1 MWAIL
6 SGIEGN
12 FKAYEVVLKDIY
24 QQKQPIEDI
33 YILGD
38 VVGIS
43 SENEAVIERITNP
56 PSYELTPHVCRG
68 WWEEQC
74 LILHGLNSTANP
86 TELIDKFGI
95 DATKSLWDSV
105 SRESIDWLRNLDFGF
120 VEFDCL
126 LIHGSTVSVSE
137 ALTPDTSPWIIL
149 DRLQRMNVNYL
160 FCGRS
165 TLLYEYKLQQGSL
178 TSMVIT
184 LDNQSSYGE
193 EVKEKKI
200 IGVGNVGKIPDQATY
215 TLYNPYNNQL
225 ILKTL
230 RY

>member
-12 FKAYEVVLKDIY
+12 LKAYEAVLKDIY
-24 QQKQPIEDI
+24 QQKQLIEDI

-43 SENEAVIERITNP
+43 SENETVIERITNP
-56 PSYELTPHVCRG
+56 PSYELTPYVCSG

-74 LILHGLNSTANP
+74 SILYGLHSTAHP
-86 TELIDKFGI
+86 IELIDQFGV
-95 DATKSLWDSV
+95 DATKKLWDCI
-105 SRESIDWLRNLDFGF
+105 SRETMEWLRNLDFGF

-149 DRLQRMNVNYL
+149 DRLQRMGVNYL
-160 FCGRS
+160 FSGRS
-165 TLLYEYKLQQGSL
+165 HLLYEYTLQRGNL
-178 TSMVIT
+178 TSVVIT
-184 LDNQSSYGE
+184 LDNQSSYKK

-200 IGVGNVGKIPDQATY
+200 IGVGNVGKTSHQATY
-215 TLYNPYNNQL
+215 ALYSPHNNQL
-225 ILKTL
+225 ILKTIK
-230 RY
+230 Y